1 MGFFQ
6 RNKAEARAGEIQFDD
21 ALLKALLGG
30 GTVTREMA
38 LQIPTLSGG
47 IDLIANIV
55 ASTPIKLYKES
66 GGQTEEVR
74 ADPRIKLLND
84 ETGDTLNANEFWWAI
99 TRDYFLG
106 KGGYA
111 FIYREKGNIKSLHY
125 VDESKVAIQKSE
137 NPIFKDFN
145 ILVQGKKYRPFDF
158 LKILRNTK
166 DGAAGVPIIQENS
179 KLIEVAYESLILE
192 RNLVKR
198 GGNKKGFLKA
208 EKRVDDSS
216 MAELRRAF
224 SNLYSNQ
231 SENMMV
237 LNNGID
243 FKECSNTPTE
253 LQLNENKAANA
264 EEFAKIFHIS
274 TAMMSGRAME
284 ADTASLAKLA
294 AIPLM
299 TTIQC
304 ALNQDFLLEKEKG
317 VFYWAFDTK
326 ELLKGDLQS
335 RFAAY
340 KTALDANFMS
350 IDEVRF
356 LEDMPALGV
365 NWLKLGLD
373 SVLYDPDTKD
383 IYTPNTNKL
392 STMGQQP
399 FETELQ
405 EKPAPEQAAMEP
417 VEPRANPHHDP
428 KNGQFTNGKSSGS
441 SAGGEKGLTNGGKS
455 DSLQPST
462 KVIGKNGG
470 TLKAEDM
477 PEIIGQNGEKLIAEK
492 GTQVTKIYTFAGK
505 NGKSELRKE
514 PKLLK
519 IGGKKGEWQ
528 HTTGDVKISINGQI
542 KVAEVHWFQEPSV
555 GMIDARVKRWRT

>member
-84 ETGDTLNANEFWWAI
+84 ETGDTLNANEFWRAI

-264 EEFAKIFHIS
+264 EEFAKIFHIFNAVS
-274 TAMMSGRAME
+274 T
-284 ADTASLAKLA
+284 
-294 AIPLM
+294 
-299 TTIQC
+299 
-304 ALNQDFLLEKEKG
+304 FL
-317 VFYWAFDTK
+317 
-326 ELLKGDLQS
+326 
-335 RFAAY
+335 
-340 KTALDANFMS
+340 
-350 IDEVRF
+350 
-356 LEDMPALGV
+356 
-365 NWLKLGLD
+365 
-373 SVLYDPDTKD
+373 
-383 IYTPNTNKL
+383 
-392 STMGQQP
+392 
-399 FETELQ
+399 
-405 EKPAPEQAAMEP
+405 
-417 VEPRANPHHDP
+417 
-428 KNGQFTNGKSSGS
+428 
-441 SAGGEKGLTNGGKS
+441 
-455 DSLQPST
+455 
-462 KVIGKNGG
+462 
-470 TLKAEDM
+470 
-477 PEIIGQNGEKLIAEK
+477 
-492 GTQVTKIYTFAGK
+492 
-505 NGKSELRKE
+505 
-514 PKLLK
+514 
-519 IGGKKGEWQ
+519 
-528 HTTGDVKISINGQI
+528 
-542 KVAEVHWFQEPSV
+542 
-555 GMIDARVKRWRT
+555 